1 MPKIDISKIAPRLSS
16 AYPPAFKAATEGRAK
31 YALGDAVGL
40 NQFGVNLTRL
50 KPGAA
55 SSHRHWHENEDE
67 FIFVLEGEI
76 VLIEDTGE
84 TLLGPGDAAGF
95 KAGVANGHHLINK
108 SSREA
113 LYLEVGT
120 RAPTERS
127 HYPDVDLA
135 GQKDERGFRFTRK
148 SGEPIPPDGGS

>member
-1 MPKIDISKIAPRLSS
+1 MPKVDIGKIAPRLGSS
-16 AYPPAFKAATEGRAK
+16 YPAAFKAATVGREK

-76 VLIEDTGE
+76 VLIENGGE
-84 TLLGPGDAAGF
+84 TLLRSGDSAGF
-95 KAGVANGHHLINK
+95 KAGVANGHQLVNK
-108 SSREA
+108 SAREA

-135 GQKDERGFRFTRK
+135 GQNDGRGYRFSKK
-148 SGEPIPPDGGS
+148 SGEPYPA